1 MSQGFAVKAVVDT
14 GSGGQ
19 KSWLKWTRDNLFS
32 SISGTIQTFAFAALV
47 FVVLRWILGLTFA
60 EENDWTAVAT
70 NMRLLVGYNYPLSQF
85 IRIWVAGGVLLVC
98 AGASL
103 GAWRFDPALT
113 VKRMA
118 RTFYSGAVVVA
129 LCALLMPSSAPEVLV
144 GALWLVSVVLVA
156 AGFVAS
162 AVASKFNNPMV
173 SFGALLTSTVVGILV
188 ILWLVPF
195 GDYGIVG
202 GSPFAN
208 PGVTVARS
216 TKEPWTVILSLVV
229 LVYWASRGLGMKA
242 AAIVRSG
249 LLAFWL
255 VGPAFL
261 IFVVLRDPA
270 FDWQRVWAVD
280 VPLAAGFAFGGGSL
294 VYLLAKPTRSSLAR
308 LVGVALSG
316 FATLNWV
323 AGFFGWYGMLQK
335 VRISVLLLAIL
346 VLILPALA
354 GSQSKR
360 LRIAAAWGGFILIL
374 HWLITAINTP
384 STLVISAPPFLG
396 GFTLTLAISYYVVL
410 ASFPL
415 GVLLAL
421 ARTSNLP
428 LFRVMSTAYI
438 EVFRGVPLI
447 TILFLFTVMLPLFL
461 PRGMEVSDLA
471 AVFAGY
477 SIFSA
482 AYLAENVRGGLQSVR
497 QGQYEAANALGLTV
511 FQRTLLIVLP
521 QGLRVSIPNLVGQ
534 GIATL
539 KETSLIAI
547 IGGFDLLRIANS
559 TIPNQPLFL
568 GQKRPALIFVAMVYF
583 ILAYTMS
590 KSSQRLERRLDAG
603 RM

>member
-1 MSQGFAVKAVVDT
+1 MTTVINT
-14 GSGGQ
+14 NSGGQ
-19 KSWLKWTRDNLFS
+19 KSWIKWTRDNLFS
-32 SISGTIQTFAFAALV
+32 SVSGTIQTFAFAALV
-47 FVVLRWILGLTFA
+47 VFVLRWILGLAFA
-60 EENDWTAVAT
+60 DDNDWTSVAT
-70 NMRLLVGYNYPLSQF
+70 NMRLMVSYNYPLNQF

-98 AGASL
+98 AAASL

-118 RTFYSGAVVVA
+118 RTFYSVAVVAA
-129 LCALLMPSSAPEVLV
+129 LCALLMPSSAPGVLV
-144 GALWLVSVVLVA
+144 RTLWLVSVALA
-156 AGFVAS
+156 IAGFAAS
-162 AVASKFNNPMV
+162 AVANKRNNLPV
-173 SFGALLTSTVVGILV
+173 SFGALLTSAAVAFLLM
-188 ILWLVPF
+188 LWFVPF
-195 GDYGIVG
+195 GDYGVVG

-208 PGVTVARS
+208 PGDTVARS
-216 TKEPWTVILSLVV
+216 TKEPWTVILTLVV
-229 LVYWASRGLGMKA
+229 LAFWASRGLGVKA
-242 AAIVRSG
+242 VAIVRSA

-255 VGPAFL
+255 VGPALL

-270 FDWQRVWAVD
+270 FDWQRVWGVD

-308 LVGVALSG
+308 LVGVALSA
-316 FATLNWV
+316 FAILNWV

-335 VRISVLLLAIL
+335 VRISMLLLAIL
-346 VLILPALA
+346 VLILPAFA

-360 LRIAAAWGGFILIL
+360 LRITVSWGGFILVL

-396 GFTLTLAISYYVVL
+396 GFTLTFAISYYVVL

-421 ARTSNLP
+421 ARTSDLP
-428 LFRVMSTAYI
+428 LFRMMSTAYI
-438 EVFRGVPLI
+438 EVFRGIPLI

-461 PRGMEVSDLA
+461 PRGMTVSDLA

-482 AYLAENVRGGLQSVR
+482 AYLAENVRGGLQSIR

-559 TIPNQPLFL
+559 TIPNQPQFL
-568 GQKRPALIFVAMVYF
+568 GQKRPALLFVAMVYF

>member
-1 MSQGFAVKAVVDT
+1 MTTVLHT
-14 GSGGQ
+14 NPGSQ
-19 KSWLKWTRDNLFS
+19 KSWIKWVRDNLFS
-32 SISGTIQTFAFAALV
+32 SVAGTIQTIAFAALV
-47 FVVLRWILGLTFA
+47 VVVLRWLLGVAFA

-70 NMRLLVGYNYPLSQF
+70 NMRLLVSYNYPLSQF
-85 IRIWVAGGVLLVC
+85 IRIWVAAGVLLVG

-103 GAWRFDPALT
+103 GVWRFDPALT

-118 RTFYSGAVVVA
+118 RTFYSVAVVAA
-129 LCALLMPSSAPEVLV
+129 LCGLLMPSSAP
-144 GALWLVSVVLVA
+144 GALVRALWVLSAVLIVA
-156 AGFVAS
+156 GLAAS
-162 AVASKFNNPMV
+162 AAASKRNNLTV
-173 SFGALLTSTVVGILV
+173 SFGALLTSSVVGLLA

-195 GDYGIVG
+195 GDYRFVSGAL
-202 GSPFAN
+202 FAN
-208 PGVTVARS
+208 PGDTVARS
-216 TKEPWTVILSLVV
+216 TKEPWTAILTLV
-229 LVYWASRGLGMKA
+229 LFAFWASRALGAKVV
-242 AAIVRSG
+242 AIMRSG

-270 FDWQRVWAVD
+270 FDWQRVWTVD
-280 VPLAAGFAFGGGSL
+280 VPLAAGFAVGGGAL

-308 LVGVALSG
+308 LVGVALSA
-316 FATLNWV
+316 FAILNWV

-335 VRISVLLLAIL
+335 VRISVLLLALL
-346 VLILPALA
+346 VLVLPALA

-360 LRIAAAWGGFILIL
+360 LRIAASWGGFILIL

-384 STLVISAPPFLG
+384 STLVITAPPFLG

-447 TILFLFTVMLPLFL
+447 TILFLFAVMLPLFL
-461 PRGMEVSDLA
+461 PRGMAVSDLA
-471 AVFAGY
+471 AIFAGY
-477 SIFSA
+477 SLFSA

-547 IGGFDLLRIANS
+547 VGGFDFLRIANS
-559 TIPNQPLFL
+559 AIPNQPQFL
-568 GQKRPALIFVAMVYF
+568 GQKRPGLLFIAMVYF